1 MPRIFDHVDL
11 RVRSLKEA
19 APFYCAFLAEIG
31 FTQRVEIEGWLQFER
46 AGDEASEFFGVTEDP
61 AHVANASRIAFWAE
75 STERVDKISSR
86 LAAMGA
92 RSIEGPDF
100 EAESYYAVYFEDPSG
115 NRLEICHRHRSFGRG
130 E

>member
-19 APFYCAFLAEIG
+19 APFYCAFLTELG

-46 AGDEASEFFGVTEDP
+46 AGEQASEFFGVTEDA
-61 AHVANASRIAFWAE
+61 AHVANASRIGFWAE
-75 STERVDKISSR
+75 SNQRVDQMTSH

-92 RSIEGPDF
+92 QNIEGPGF
-100 EAESYYAVYFEDPSG
+100 ESETYYAVYFDDPSG
-115 NRLEICHRHRSFGRG
+115 NRLEVCHRSRSFSGG
-130 E
+130 A